1 MTVKSLDELL
11 KVPSGIVG
19 ARGGLRMVL
28 HCEHWELAVP
38 ESFYRAI
45 IEVKV
50 GDFKF
55 FSTRDL
61 VSRSLYGKSM
71 ILAGDQDTPRY

>member
-19 ARGGLRMVL
+19 TGRSFRMVL
-28 HCEHWELAVP
+28 YSEYRELTVP
-38 ESFYRAI
+38 KSFYSAI

-50 GDFKF
+50 CHLKF
-55 FSTRDL
+55 LRTWHVL
-61 VSRSLYGKSM
+61 SRSLYSKSVV
-71 ILAGDQDTPRY
+71 LTGN